1 MEQRTA
7 EAPAGATGTAAPPAA
22 PSPTDQEEDQSDE
35 EEDDADESMMGP
47 DSGGRVPFWYMEMHP
62 KVTSEILWECKDGK
76 NGNCSLLVDFTPGP
90 ATFAWVA
97 LNMGLKA
104 ILICH
109 NQAHIDVC
117 KTFLL
122 EKLKKAIDDDD
133 ELFTPKNKKQRL
145 NDAKPDALIE
155 FEKQQKKRSG
165 AELKSDAKRATYGSG
180 MDVGFL

>member
-7 EAPAGATGTAAPPAA
+7 EAPAETPGTAAPPA
-22 PSPTDQEEDQSDE
+22 PTDQDNEGSDEQSDE
-35 EEDDADESMMGP
+35 EDDSAAGMMGP

-62 KVTSEILWECKDGK
+62 KVASELLWECKDGK

-90 ATFAWVA
+90 ASFAWVA

-109 NQAHIDVC
+109 GQAHIDAC
-117 KTFLL
+117 KAFLL
-122 EKLKKAIDDDD
+122 DKLKKAIDDDD

-145 NDAKPDALIE
+145 GDAKPEALIK
-155 FEKQQKKRSG
+155 FEKQKKRLG
-165 AELKSDAKRATYGSG
+165 AELQSDAKRAAHGSG